1 MTVSGSFD
9 NNATVREIID
19 DALSYCGKKSLAQT
33 TDPNLSETCR
43 KTFDWMLKFWQGRNI
58 GLWLIDDIT
67 LFLAAGT
74 QSYDIY
80 GSGTHATTEFVKT
93 EIATAGSATDLTI
106 DVDSITGM
114 TNGDYI
120 GIELDDGTLQWTTIN
135 GVPAGTTVTITAAL
149 TDDTAVD
156 NHVYTYTTKAQK
168 FLDLV
173 DVQFH
178 QEDDTEY
185 PINEISREAY
195 KSLSQKSSTGRCTQ
209 IYTDFRIDRVTVNVW
224 PTADS
229 VKTYINMSA
238 RRRIDDLDSLSNTI
252 AVPPEWLL
260 PLSTN
265 LAYWIAP
272 KLSVDLNK
280 IGVIKA
286 LADETLKTIMGFDQE
301 DTSMFITPRHR

>member
-9 NNATVREIID
+9 NNATVTEIID
-19 DALSYCGKKSLAQT
+19 DALSYCGKKSLGQT
-33 TDPNLSETCR
+33 TDPNVSGTCR
-43 KTFDWMLKFWQGRNI
+43 TTFDWMLKFWQGRNI
-58 GLWLIDDIT
+58 GIWLIDDLTI
-67 LFLAAGT
+67 FLAPST
-74 QSYDIY
+74 QSYNIY
-80 GSGTHATTEFVKT
+80 ASGAHATTSFVKT

-114 TNGDYI
+114 TDGDYI

-149 TDDTAVD
+149 TDDVSVD
-156 NHVYTYTTKAQK
+156 SHVYTYTTRAQK

-178 QEDDTEY
+178 QADDTEY
-185 PINEISREAY
+185 PINEISREEY
-195 KSLSQKSSTGRCTQ
+195 KSLSQKSSTGSCTQ
-209 IYTDFRIDRVTVNVW
+209 VYTDFRIDRVKVNVW

-229 VKTYINMSA
+229 VKTYINMSV
-238 RRRIDDLDSLSNTI
+238 RRRIDDLDSLANTI
-252 AVPPEWLL
+252 AVPPEWML

-272 KLSVDLNK
+272 KFGVELNK
-280 IGVIKA
+280 IGVIKT

-301 DTSMFITPRHR
+301 DTSMFITPRR